1 VENSSELS
9 EQKHSRSE
17 LSPEGFHAELEV
29 FSGPLDLLLHLIK
42 RNEVDILEV
51 PIAPITEQYL
61 QVLRAMQF
69 FDVNLAGEFL
79 VMAATLM
86 DIKSRSLLPETHLE
100 DEGEPDPRD
109 DLVRQL
115 LEYKRFRDVSQRLA
129 EMARD
134 RARMFGRDLPE
145 DTSPSAPVS
154 IEELLQDV
162 SIWDLLSAYGEVVR
176 QIELKQP
183 VQILYDEL
191 PVKAY
196 MEQVLNTLRE
206 AGGQSGFLSFMDLD
220 QSRNRMIGILLAIL
234 ELVRLHQIKV
244 EQTENDR
251 SQFVV
256 MLCAD
261 KPDEAEPGQVQAS
274 GRADEI

>member
-1 VENSSELS
+1 MENSSELS
-9 EQKHSRSE
+9 GQKRSRPD
-17 LSPEGFHAELEV
+17 LSPEGFRAELEV

-42 RNEVDILEV
+42 CNEVDILEV
-51 PIAPITEQYL
+51 PIAPITDQYL
-61 QVLRAMQF
+61 QVLRAMQL

-115 LEYKRFRDVSQRLA
+115 LEYKRFRDASQRLA

-145 DTSPSAPVS
+145 DTSPPAPVS
-154 IEELLQDV
+154 IEELLEGV
-162 SIWDLLSAYGEVVR
+162 SIWDLLSAYGELVR

-183 VQILYDEL
+183 VQIVYDEV

-196 MEQVLNTLRE
+196 MEQVLKTLKE
-206 AGGQSGFLSFMDLD
+206 AGGQLGFLDFMALD

-256 MLCAD
+256 VLCAD
-261 KPDEAEPGQVQAS
+261 NPDEPEPGQVQAS
-274 GRADEI
+274 GRTDEI